1 MIDPVTMKLLQGL
14 FGGQQAVKTTFS
26 PFQDIVD
33 MANPGEVNT
42 PASPGVGELF
52 SQFIGGK
59 KDQAMDR
66 FDQKKKG
73 IMDIFKLFSSG
84 GAGGT

>member
-26 PFQDIVD
+26 PFQDLVN

-42 PASPGVGELF
+42 PSQPGIGEMF
-52 SQFIGGK
+52 SQFIGEK
-59 KDQAMDR
+59 KDDAIGR

-73 IMDIFKLFSSG
+73 LMDIFKLFSSG
-84 GAGGT
+84 GTT